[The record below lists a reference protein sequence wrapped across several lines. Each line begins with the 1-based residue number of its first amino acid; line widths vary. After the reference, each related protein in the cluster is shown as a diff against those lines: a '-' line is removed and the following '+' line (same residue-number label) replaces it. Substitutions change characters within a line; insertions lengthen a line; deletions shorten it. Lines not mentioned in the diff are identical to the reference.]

1 MRAMPLTWNDSREIG
16 ELLFEK
22 FGPLDPLT
30 MRFTDMH
37 KAITELPDFADDPKK
52 STERILEAI
61 QMAWYDEWKD
71 EYSE

>member
-1 MRAMPLTWNDSREIG
+1 MPLTWADSRAIG

-22 FGPLDPLT
+22 FGNLDPLT

-37 KAITELPDFADDPKK
+37 KAITELPDFEDDPKK
-52 STERILEAI
+52 STERHLEAI

-71 EYSE
+71 EYGE

>member
-1 MRAMPLTWNDSREIG
+1 MPLTWSDSRAIG

-22 FGPLDPLT
+22 FGELDPLT
-30 MRFTDMH
+30 VRFTDMH

-52 STERILEAI
+52 STERHLEAI

-71 EYSE
+71 EHGE